1 MVVYG
6 KRAIKVTV
14 KFNVCSSLD
23 ETLQALKA
31 ALLSSI
37 DKSIKAKDHCA
48 IALAG
53 GGTPQ
58 PLYRELSHSKLPW
71 YKLTVTLTDERWVP
85 TDHQDSNQN
94 MITQC
99 LLNQAGSE
107 LKFIPLKNNFASAIE
122 GEAGCEAS
130 LSAQMKQLDV
140 VVLGMGDDGHF
151 ASIFPDTDNVS
162 VLLDQSTPQK
172 CMAVSPPGK
181 QPRMSL
187 TLSYLLTAK
196 VIYLLITGD
205 KKKQIIDDI
214 MSNQFSSQQYP
225 VSILL
230 NQQVCPV
237 HIYWNA

>member
-6 KRAIKVTV
+6 KRAINVTV
-14 KFNVCSSLD
+14 KFNSCSSLD

-37 DKSIKAKDHCA
+37 DQSIKSKDHCA
-48 IALAG
+48 MALAG

-71 YKLTVTLTDERWVP
+71 YKLTVTLTDERWVS

-99 LLNQAGSE
+99 LLNQAGPE
-107 LKFIPLKNNFASAIE
+107 LKFVPLKNNSASAIE
-122 GEAGCEAS
+122 GEAECETS
-130 LSAQMKQLDV
+130 LSTQMQRLDI

-151 ASIFPDTDNVS
+151 ASIFPDTHNVS
-162 VLLDQSTPQK
+162 VLLDQSTQQK

-181 QPRMSL
+181 QARMSL

-205 KKKQIIDDI
+205 EKKKIIDDI
-214 MSNQFSSQQYP
+214 MSNHSSSQQYP

>member
-6 KRAIKVTV
+6 KRVIKVTV
-14 KFNVCSSLD
+14 KFNVCPSLD

-37 DKSIKAKDHCA
+37 KQSIKAKDQCA

-58 PLYRELSHSKLPW
+58 PLYRELSHCKLPW
-71 YKLTVTLTDERWVP
+71 YKLTVTLTDERWVS

-107 LKFIPLKNNFASAIE
+107 LKFIPLKNNYASAIE
-122 GEAGCEAS
+122 GEAVCEAS
-130 LSAQMKQLDV
+130 LSTQIKQLDV

-162 VLLDQSTPQK
+162 VLLDQSTQQK

-181 QPRMSL
+181 QARMSL

-205 KKKQIIDDI
+205 KKKQIIDDV
-214 MSNQFSSQQYP
+214 MSNRYSSQQYP